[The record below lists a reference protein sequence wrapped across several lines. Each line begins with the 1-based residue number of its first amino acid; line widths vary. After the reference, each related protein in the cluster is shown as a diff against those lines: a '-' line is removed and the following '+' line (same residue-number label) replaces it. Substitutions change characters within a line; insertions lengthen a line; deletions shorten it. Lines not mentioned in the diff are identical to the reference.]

1 LSANLIKGLAVPK
14 QYQFWCR
21 KILPTISSEELSNL
35 LLSAVAVPAD
45 LLKVDGSLGPESAT
59 FLEAAAPLPA
69 AAQARN
75 EEFQAAAKA
84 LRKRPT
90 QPADSSKPQYWQGPP
105 VNSSWTKEDP
115 F

>member
-1 LSANLIKGLAVPK
+1 M
-14 QYQFWCR
+14 Q

-45 LLKVDGSLGPESAT
+45 LLKVDQEAVDGLLGPESAT

-69 AAQARN
+69 AVLARN

-84 LRKRPT
+84 LKKRQS
-90 QPADSSKPQYWQGPP
+90 QPADSGKPQYWQGPP
-105 VNSSWTKEDP
+105 VNSSWTKED
-115 F
+115 FFFKKKETKRFFFL